1 MKTLGSVDGF
11 VFVLVLVEK
20 AVGRTARSFSHTLQR
35 GVLFKQS
42 RSQPRP
48 MVPTY
53 EVNAGDAHATTTG
66 CRHP

>member
-11 VFVLVLVEK
+11 VIVLVLVEK

-48 MVPTY
+48 MVSTY
-53 EVNAGDAHATTTG
+53 EVNAGKAHETTTG
-66 CRHP
+66 FRHP